1 MNFITTKYDFVL
13 ELLEDLT
20 KQDRLLPTDLIVCST
35 REAFLLEVVSE
46 LDRHN
51 AEQRVSTEGAEGRD
65 IDQTV
70 QASSSPRSH
79 ILSSPSLYLLNAS
92 QYCRLVF
99 CPSITVLRGYLSGY
113 VSTSALPIPSTG
125 PRGPEGRQLIILNL
139 LRLHHGTSEFT
150 LQGLSQTL
158 AVAVTAAH
166 RTNRLLLLVECKDIN
181 DPSDPNSG
189 PALWY
194 AEVPLLSGSVKI
206 GEGGASWGRRTIS
219 IMRIAS
225 RWFRVQGNNHPGKS
239 HRPGNMPHD
248 PPSLEDAML
257 L

>member
-1 MNFITTKYDFVL
+1 MNFITTKYNFVL

-20 KQDRLLPTDLIVCST
+20 KQDPPRPTDLIVCST

-46 LDRHN
+46 VDRHN
-51 AEQRVSTEGAEGRD
+51 AVQRVPTASAGGED
-65 IDQTV
+65 VVPTV

-79 ILSSPSLYLLNAS
+79 MLASASLYLLNAS

-113 VSTSALPIPSTG
+113 SSTSPMPIPSIS
-125 PRGPEGRQLIILNL
+125 PRGPEGKQLILLNL
-139 LRLHHGTSEFT
+139 LRLHHGTSEFN

-158 AVAVTAAH
+158 AVAVSAAH
-166 RTNRLLLLVECKDIN
+166 RTNSSLQLVECKDIS

-189 PALWY
+189 PILWH

-206 GEGGASWGRRTIS
+206 GDGGASWGRRTIS
-219 IMRIAS
+219 AMRISS
-225 RWFRVQGNNHPGKS
+225 RWFSVQGSNHAGKS
-239 HRPGNMPHD
+239 HRPSNVPDD
-248 PPSLEDAML
+248 PPSLEDEML
-257 L
+257 V